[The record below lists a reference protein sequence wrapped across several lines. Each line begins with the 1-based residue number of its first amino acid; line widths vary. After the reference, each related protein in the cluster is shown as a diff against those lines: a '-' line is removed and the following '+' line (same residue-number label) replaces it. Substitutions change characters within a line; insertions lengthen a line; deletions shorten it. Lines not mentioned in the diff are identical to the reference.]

1 MTSSMAGQTTPL
13 LRRDQVKNGI
23 VLLHLRRSRSLCNV
37 HPVDAPP
44 FYPVSQNP
52 PPRRRTGWIVYAV
65 IITFFLFVS
74 VLANLALFGFVF
86 GKGHGGSVTT
96 SQQRR
101 YEERF
106 VDGDED
112 AKDKIAVIYVSG
124 IISSAEDGYS
134 SEGGMVTDIEDQL
147 QQAVDDKH
155 VKAIILRI
163 NSPGGEVVASDEIYQ
178 AVLAAREKKKVV
190 ASIDTVG
197 ASGAYYIAVG
207 ADYIIANELSIT
219 GSIGVIMESFTYGDL
234 AQKIGVKFYTFKSG
248 KYKDIMNPA
257 REPTEDEKALV
268 QGLIMEVYEKFVGI
282 VADER
287 DMEVDELKNGL
298 ADGRILSGKQAL
310 EAGFV
315 DGVGYFDDAIDK
327 AEELAKIKKAKVIRY
342 SEPFSI
348 RNLFRLW
355 GKNDKA
361 KIQIELTPNQFKV
374 QSGKLYFLPSY
385 MFQ

>member
-1 MTSSMAGQTTPL
+1 
-13 LRRDQVKNGI
+13 
-23 VLLHLRRSRSLCNV
+23 LCKV
-37 HPVDAPP
+37 QPVDAPP
-44 FYPVSQNP
+44 LYPVSQS

-65 IITFFLFVS
+65 IITFFLFLS
-74 VLANLALFGFVF
+74 VLANLTLFGFVF
-86 GKGHGGSVTT
+86 GKGHGGGSAMTR
-96 SQQRR
+96 SAR

-106 VDGDED
+106 VDGEEN
-112 AKDKIAVIYVSG
+112 AKDKIVVIYVSG
-124 IISSAEDGYS
+124 IISSSEDGYAG
-134 SEGGMVTDIEDQL
+134 EDGMVADIEDQL
-147 QQAVDDKH
+147 QQAEDDKH

-178 AVLAAREKKKVV
+178 AIVAARDKEPKKPIV

-207 ADYIIANELSIT
+207 ADWIIANELSIT

-234 AQKIGVKFYTFKSG
+234 ADKIGIKFYTFKSG

-282 VADER
+282 VAEER
-287 DMEVDELKNGL
+287 DMKVDELKNGL

-315 DGVGYFDDAIDK
+315 DGVGYFEDAIDK
-327 AEELAKIKKAKVIRY
+327 AEDLAKIKKARVIRY
-342 SEPFSI
+342 AQPFSI
-348 RNLFRLW
+348 RNLLRLW
-355 GKNDKA
+355 GKNDRA
-361 KIQIELTPNQFKV
+361 KIQIQLTPNQFKV

>member
-1 MTSSMAGQTTPL
+1 M
-13 LRRDQVKNGI
+13 
-23 VLLHLRRSRSLCNV
+23 
-37 HPVDAPP
+37 DAPP
-44 FYPVSQNP
+44 FYPVGQSP

-65 IITFFLFVS
+65 IITFFLFIS
-74 VLANLALFGFVF
+74 ALANLALFGFVF
-86 GKGHGGSVTT
+86 GKGHGGNIAV

-147 QQAVDDKH
+147 QQAVDDKR

-207 ADYIIANELSIT
+207 ADWIVANELSIT

-234 AQKIGVKFYTFKSG
+234 AQKIGIKFYTFKSG

-287 DMEVDELKNGL
+287 NMEVDELKNGL

>member
-1 MTSSMAGQTTPL
+1 MTSNMARQVTPL
-13 LRRDQVKNGI
+13 LRGDQVKNG
-23 VLLHLRRSRSLCNV
+23 LLFRLRRWNSLCNV
-37 HPVDAPP
+37 LPVEAPP
-44 FYPVSQNP
+44 FYPTRNSPP

-65 IITFFLFVS
+65 FITFVLFLS

-86 GKGHGGSVTT
+86 GKGHAGGLAVT
-96 SQQRR
+96 QRSR
-101 YEERF
+101 YEEQF
-106 VDGDED
+106 VDGEED
-112 AKDKIAVIYVSG
+112 AKDKIAVIYVTG
-124 IISSAEDGYS
+124 VISSSEDGAVG
-134 SEGGMVTDIEDQL
+134 EGGMVADIEDQL

-178 AVLAAREKKKVV
+178 AVVAAREKKPIV

-207 ADYIIANELSIT
+207 ADYLMANELSIT

-234 AQKIGVKFYTFKSG
+234 ADKIGIKFYTFKSG

-268 QGLIMEVYEKFVGI
+268 QGLIMEVYDKFVGI
-282 VADER
+282 VAEER
-287 DMEVDELKNGL
+287 KMKVDALKNGL

-310 EAGFV
+310 AAGFV
-315 DGVGYFDDAIDK
+315 DGVGYFEDAIDR
-327 AEELAKIKKAKVIRY
+327 AEDLAKIKKARVIRY
-342 SEPFSI
+342 AEPFSI
-348 RNLFRLW
+348 RNLLRLW
-355 GKNDKA
+355 GKNDRA
-361 KIQIELTPNQFKV
+361 KIQIQLTPNQFKV